1 MTEGE
6 KWIRLLRAYGPVP
19 DDPAQE
25 AEQVDKL
32 AVRLGLPRLSF
43 PHPLWQHLV
52 DCFPLDSGE
61 FKTVV
66 LTGTAG
72 DGKTALCYQLAEELT
87 GSRPKSDQSPDGF
100 QTFEVLTQS
109 GPRRLTMIYDLTGWR
124 RREGGHLNPEDVGML
139 EESAAHV
146 YGAGGHAYVLAV
158 NDGQLLETIRN
169 LPSICT
175 TELKAMGE
183 ALVDLHASGKME
195 LEHIPLL
202 RLINLS
208 QTPSDLLLELCLEGI
223 LCRPEWTCFQ
233 DEKEN
238 PLFGD
243 ISPIRANHSILCQPA
258 VKHRLMTLAR
268 IADGTGHH
276 LPLRS
281 ILILLS
287 NALLGHPDAPDHVL
301 RPDASATR
309 ILSQDTRHKAAF
321 HLNLFGF
328 NLGKAQR
335 EQRDVFSFLS
345 MLHAGEETTN
355 DLDELIIFGSRDEE
369 LKKEHAELVTNDIF
383 KQRNPILDGLILR
396 YIRGEITD
404 GKESTGFLSEL
415 ANERCRIFIHASE
428 DQLKHYKLWS
438 ITVFHHAD
446 DFVQNVLDPV
456 REGRSPSKPHIRRLA
471 GGLNRVWTGLLFDEN
486 AHEVYLATGLDLST
500 SPVSDLLLEEISI
513 FNNPPGFDV
522 VPDGAFPKVMIRANN
537 LSFSFDLTLSRFEFL
552 MRIAAGAMPS
562 SFSRETY
569 EDFLSLK
576 QCCLRDLHIRPNTEV
591 LMRLDVTSTGQ
602 VDKKHIH
609 LCE

>member
-32 AVRLGLPRLSF
+32 ADRLGLPRLSF
-43 PHPLWQHLV
+43 QHPLWEHLAN
-52 DCFPLDSGE
+52 CFPLDSGE

-72 DGKTALCYQLAEELT
+72 DGKTALCYQLAEHLT
-87 GSRPKSDQSPDGF
+87 GFRPESSQSPDGF
-100 QTFEVLTQS
+100 QTFEVMTQS

-124 RREGGHLNPEDVGML
+124 RREGGTLKPEDVSML
-139 EESAAHV
+139 EEAAAHV
-146 YGAGGHAYVLAV
+146 HGTGGHAYVLAV
-158 NDGQLLETIRN
+158 NDGQLLETIHN
-169 LPSICT
+169 LPTSCT
-175 TELKAMGE
+175 IELKAMGE
-183 ALVDLHASGKME
+183 ALVDLHASGEME
-195 LEHIPLL
+195 KASLPGL

-208 QTPSDLLLELCLEGI
+208 QTASDLLLELCLDGI
-223 LCRPEWTCFQ
+223 LTRPEWICFQ
-233 DEKEN
+233 NEAEN

-243 ISPIRANHSILCQPA
+243 LSPIKANHAILCRPE
-258 VKHRLMTLAR
+258 VRHRLITLAR
-268 IADGTGHH
+268 IADGTAHH

-301 RPDASATR
+301 RPDASAKR
-309 ILSQDTRHKAAF
+309 ILAQDTRHKAAF

-335 EQRDVFSFLS
+335 EQRDIFSFLS
-345 MLHAGEETTN
+345 MLHTGEETTN
-355 DLDELIIFGSRDEE
+355 DLDELIIFGARDEE
-369 LKKEHAELVTNDIF
+369 LREEYAELIMKDTFN
-383 KQRNPILDGLILR
+383 QRNPTLDGLILR
-396 YIRGEITD
+396 YIRGEIAD
-404 GKESTGFLSEL
+404 GKESNGFLAEL
-415 ANERCRIFIHASE
+415 AHERRRIFIHASE
-428 DQLKHYKLWS
+428 EHLKRYKLWS
-438 ITVFHHAD
+438 TTVFHHAD
-446 DFVQNVLDPV
+446 EFVQHVLDPV
-456 REGRSPSKPHIRRLA
+456 REGRSPAKPHIRRLA

-500 SPVSDLLLEEISI
+500 SPVSDLLLDEIPI
-513 FNNPPGFDV
+513 FDNPPGFDV
-522 VPDGAFPKVMIRANN
+522 VPDGAFPRVLLRANN

-552 MRIAAGAMPS
+552 MRIAAGSMPS

-576 QCCLRDLHIRPNTEV
+576 QCCLRDLQIRPNTEV
-591 LMRLDVTSTGQ
+591 LMRLDVTATGQ

-609 LCE
+609 LSE

>member
-19 DDPAQE
+19 EDSAQE

-32 AVRLGLPRLSF
+32 ADRLGLSRLSF
-43 PHPLWQHLV
+43 PHPAWQKLV
-52 DCFPLDSGE
+52 DCFSLDSGE

-72 DGKTALCYQLAEELT
+72 DGKTALCYQLAELLT
-87 GSRPKSDQSPDGF
+87 GFRPKSDESSAGF
-100 QTFEVLTQS
+100 QRFEVMTQV
-109 GPRRLTMIYDLTGWR
+109 GPRYLTMIYDLTGWR
-124 RREGGHLNPEDVGML
+124 CREDGILTPKNVDML
-139 EESAAHV
+139 EEAAAHV
-146 YGAGGHAYVLAV
+146 YSTGGHAYVLAV
-158 NDGQLLETIRN
+158 NDGQLLETIRS
-169 LPSICT
+169 LPSNCT
-175 TELKAMGE
+175 VELESFGR
-183 ALVDLHASGKME
+183 ALVDLHAAGAME
-195 LEHIPLL
+195 LESLPRL

-208 QTPSDLLLELCLEGI
+208 LTPSDVLLQLCLDG
-223 LCRPEWTCFQ
+223 LLNRSEWKCLQ

-238 PLFGD
+238 VLFGD
-243 ISPIRANHSILCQPA
+243 TSPIRANHAILCQPA
-258 VKHRLMTLAR
+258 VRHRLITLAR

-301 RPDASATR
+301 RPDASAKR
-309 ILSQDTRHKAAF
+309 ILAQDTRHKAAF

-335 EQRDVFSFLS
+335 DQRDVFRFLS

-369 LKKEHAELVTNDIF
+369 LQKEHAELVTNDMF
-383 KQRNPILDGLILR
+383 KQRNPMLDGLILR

-404 GKESTGFLSEL
+404 VKESKGFLSEL
-415 ANERCRIFIHASE
+415 AHERRRIFLHASE
-428 DQLKHYKLWS
+428 GQFKHYKLWS
-438 ITVFHHAD
+438 ITVFHYAD
-446 DFVQNVLDPV
+446 DFVQNVLDAV
-456 REGRSPSKPHIRRLA
+456 REGQSPAKPYIRRLA
-471 GGLNRVWTGLLFDEN
+471 GGLNRVWTGLLFHEN

-500 SPVSDLLLEEISI
+500 SPVSDLLLKEISI
-513 FNNPPGFDV
+513 ANNPPGFDIT
-522 VPDGAFPKVMIRANN
+522 PDGAYPKAILNANN
-537 LSFSFDLTLSRFEFL
+537 FSFSFNLTLSRFEFL

-576 QCCLRDLHIRPNTEV
+576 QCCLRDLQIRPDSEV
-591 LMRLDVTSTGQ
+591 LMRLDVTSTGH
-602 VDKKHIH
+602 VHKEHIH
-609 LCE
+609 LGE